1 MRNFNTETEEL
12 RKAIEQLEI
21 QKSEK
26 EAQLEQVVKEQRESK
41 TYKKEKVFKD
51 RNDTVISIGDW
62 VKTITPGRFKLN
74 EGRVIGFKSWVTFE
88 EEGGVKQTRA
98 SKNLVVCNHVR
109 KRHARCR
116 GAGANKC
123 CSTEFRTDAN
133 TR

>member
-41 TYKKEKVFKD
+41 TDKKEKVFKD

-74 EGRVIGFKSWVTFE
+74 EDRFVSFKSWVMFE
-88 EEGGVKQTRA
+88 DETGVEQVRA
-98 SKNLVVCNHVR
+98 PSNLIV
-109 KRHARCR
+109 
-116 GAGANKC
+116 
-123 CSTEFRTDAN
+123 
-133 TR
+133 

>member
-26 EAQLEQVVKEQRESK
+26 EAQLEQVVSEQRESK
-41 TYKKEKVFKD
+41 TDKKTSVFKD
-51 RNDTVISIGDW
+51 RNGTVVSVGDW

-74 EGRVIGFKSWVTFE
+74 EGRVISFKSWVTFE
-88 EEGGVKQTRA
+88 DEAGVKQTRA

-109 KRHARCR
+109 TLHARS
-116 GAGANKC
+116 GGTGANKR
-123 CSTEFRTDAN
+123 CSTDFRTDAN